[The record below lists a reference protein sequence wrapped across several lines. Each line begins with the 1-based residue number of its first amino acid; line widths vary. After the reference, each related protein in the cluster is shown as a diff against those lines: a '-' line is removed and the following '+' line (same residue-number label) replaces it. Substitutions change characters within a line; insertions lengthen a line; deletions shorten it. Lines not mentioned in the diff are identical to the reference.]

1 MNRVFSGIQPSGV
14 PHLGNYFGAIA
25 QWIKISEQRCIELN
39 SRSPKKSV
47 PTDVP
52 IYCVVDVHAYTSSD
66 LQLGKQLYQNIL
78 STTASLLALGLD
90 PNKSILF
97 KQSDILEHFYLDNV
111 LDKFVTHQQ
120 LRHMTQF
127 KDKSSRATNKSRPI
141 PNGLL
146 NYPVLQAADIMLYR
160 ANLVPV
166 GEDQIQHIEL
176 TRDIV
181 RKFNSYTGEELFP
194 EPKPVF
200 ISDKYSYAHFAGDAA
215 NANANATPTPTI
227 TTPATKTTS
236 SSPINTSTNATKTRA
251 ANNNANYAINLNTS
265 TADLPK
271 TTFEADI
278 ITHTSED
285 EQYYPIKSACSRIKS
300 LRSPDKKMSKSD
312 PDQRSYIQLIDEPDV
327 ILDKCKKALTDSISH
342 VYYDPEKRP
351 GVSNL
356 LIIYHLITGESL
368 ENLTIQFRSLDTAQF
383 KLRLAD
389 VIIEKFKGVRE
400 EYKRLIRDRSHLES
414 LLSSGRSK
422 AQPIATETV
431 LRVKQLLGS
440 EYSDGSK

>member
-1 MNRVFSGIQPSGV
+1 MYRVFSGIQPSGV

-25 QWIKISEQRCIELN
+25 QWIKISEQRRIQLN

-78 STTASLLALGLD
+78 STTASLVALGL
-90 PNKSILF
+90 NSNNCILF
-97 KQSDILEHFYLDNV
+97 KQSDVLEHFYLDNV
-111 LDKFVTHQQ
+111 LDKFVTHQR
-120 LRHMTQF
+120 LKHMTQF
-127 KDKSSRATNKSRPI
+127 KDKSSKVSAKSNSI

-166 GEDQIQHIEL
+166 GEDQSQHIEL

-194 EPKPVF
+194 EPEPVF
-200 ISDKYSYAHFAGDAA
+200 ISENYSTTEH
-215 NANANATPTPTI
+215 I
-227 TTPATKTTS
+227 TTPDTAYRDNYYYMHDTTINETAPNIAITATPKITPNAGTIIKTT
-236 SSPINTSTNATKTRA
+236 
-251 ANNNANYAINLNTS
+251 NNDKSNHS
-265 TADLPK
+265 
-271 TTFEADI
+271 
-278 ITHTSED
+278 
-285 EQYYPIKSACSRIKS
+285 IKMACSRIKS

-312 PDQRSYIQLIDEPDV
+312 PDKRSFIQLIDEPDV

-356 LIIYHLITGESL
+356 LIIYHLVTGESL
-368 ENLTIQFRSLDTAQF
+368 QDLTYRFRKLDTAQF
-383 KLRLAD
+383 KLSLAE
-389 VIIEKFKGVRE
+389 VIIEKFKEVRK
-400 EYKRLIRDRSHLES
+400 EYHRLIRDRGYLES
-414 LLSSGRSK
+414 LLNSGRSR

-431 LRVKQLLGS
+431 LKVKQLLGS
-440 EYSDGSK
+440 EYSGRGK